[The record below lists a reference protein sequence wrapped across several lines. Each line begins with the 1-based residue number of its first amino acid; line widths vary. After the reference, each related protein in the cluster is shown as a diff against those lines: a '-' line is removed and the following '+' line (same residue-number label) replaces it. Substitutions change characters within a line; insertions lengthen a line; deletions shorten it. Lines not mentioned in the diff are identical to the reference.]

1 MACPECRHLRRPR
14 HISDCRFV
22 GRGPQELPWR
32 RRPRRN
38 QVVRARRYRANIR
51 TAAAG
56 EGCLNGLNACGET
69 LPSPAMATQEL
80 RHGRR
85 RDADRRGL
93 LLCMGLFS
101 IFFEMLAQARIGGR
115 LRSRVAGEGR
125 RVLHGSRFVSCWVR
139 RTSVGVSAVQPARE
153 KYFPSRLGAKHPIS
167 PAVSFH
173 RGAYRDRHGR
183 GMGCGG
189 RGGVAR
195 GLSLGRAGST
205 LG

>member
-1 MACPECRHLRRPR
+1 MSSPLHRCARATRLRNLSLPRTFRTTNLRPW
-14 HISDCRFV
+14 SSPLE
-22 GRGPQELPWR
+22 GE
-32 RRPRRN
+32 
-38 QVVRARRYRANIR
+38 
-51 TAAAG
+51 AAAQRRVR
-56 EGCLNGLNACGET
+56 GCLNGLNACGET